1 TTTGC
6 GGVPASEVWLLHLDG
21 TEDQHKGHCNSPI
34 LIARLLLLLFSV
46 VHKVKLKTVLG
57 ITSTSNSSF
66 TCDVN
71 TGVIAYFA
79 GCVIVLFCPKK
90 NKQTHIFNNS
100 RKPLRA
106 LSFSPDGKYIVTGE
120 SGSRPAVRVWDK
132 EEKTQVAELLGHKYG
147 VSCVAF
153 SPNSK
158 YIVSVGYHHDMLV
171 NLWDWKKETVV
182 AKNKVSNK
190 VLGVSFSEDSSYFVT
205 VGNRH
210 VKFWYLDASKE
221 FQVNSTVPLVGRSG
235 LLGELHNNT
244 FCGVTCGKGKL
255 AGRTFCISHSGLLCQ
270 FNEKRV
276 LEKWIDLKISASHC
290 LSASEEFIF
299 CGCRDGTVR
308 IFNPLNLQYVTN
320 LPKPHSLGTDIAKG
334 VDPSVLFTKR
344 PDSQYPDTIAV
355 AYDPSNQWVSCVYND
370 HSLYVW
376 DVKETKK
383 IGKVCSALCH
393 SSHIWNVEVY
403 PELEDDKACLP
414 KGSFLTC
421 SSDGTI
427 RIWTLDRGAVPEL
440 QRNIYSHEVQK
451 ILYVDHNLQRLKD
464 AANSTDK
471 LENEACG
478 IRVIQISPDGQHLA
492 SGDKGGNIRIH
503 DLKLMDEFLK
513 IEAHDGEVLCLEY
526 SKTQAG
532 VTFLASASR
541 DRLIHVFNV
550 EKGYIL
556 EETLDDHSSSI
567 TAVKFA
573 CRDSQVQLI
582 SCGADK
588 SIYFRNSEQIPEGN
602 NFSRTHH
609 LVEKTTLYDMD
620 TDVTQKYVA
629 VACQDRNVRIYNVRK
644 GKLKT
649 LFKGSQNE
657 DGSLLKVE
665 MDPSGTFIA
674 TSCSDKNIALFDLFS
689 GECVATMFGHS
700 EIVTGM
706 KFTHDYKH
714 LITVSA
720 DSCIFVWRLGQQLTK
735 CMKDQAEEVNQLEK
749 QRKAKKEKCAA
760 QIRRETLIVPP
771 DFIPPSNEEDVG
783 KEAEDDSEDDS
794 DNYDDD
800 SLQTPP
806 KESIDT
812 DPTFLLTNGRLP
824 MWAKTQGRES
834 NNTFFDLPLVSR
846 KKYMPCG
853 RWAERANRDLIK
865 SILDSKE
872 DNYCLTPTITKAS
885 VFNEN
890 EDDLLEEERSFEKM
904 QPENLEHQLKMQNA
918 AGTCSILHDSE
929 SSSSISSE
937 DMLTN
942 QEVDSPDTSEFIL
955 YPTLSDESSLGTDS
969 GYHVLVAHSKYV
981 CDEKGDGCV
990 PDSHPANVDHP
1001 HQDEDS
1007 LGSDWNSE
1015 LGVTNLDEKSEHTAS
1030 FPQTPEDDQFV
1041 KHNFETLSDY
1051 LSEERFDGSLKDLK
1065 PIEDDEKEVSNN
1077 PRLSISARFISHC
1090 QESGR
1095 LARKS
1100 LPKQMQLLKT
1110 GEAPGH
1116 IPEGSKIN
1124 INSRRRTDKT
1134 LGKMTADLTMKT
1146 DSKGSNQK
1154 EISITIGT
1162 CRKLP
1167 LTSSKMP
1174 EIDKITRRSSLQT
1187 PCIPRVIPTG
1197 RASTGSSYMIATT
1210 SSHAKMWRSRSV
1222 GENINTKNI
1231 CLNAKLQ
1238 ESGMIRPSS
1247 STDLSLFG
1255 KESYGQAGVALS
1267 DKYRENN
1274 PLNITRH
1281 TIPSSG
1287 NNEERANLALNIRKA
1302 VRDKILMPPP
1312 SMPNHD
1318 AFQVTKKSPSSNIK
1332 ELKKTQL
1339 SFVTPAEIKSLDR
1352 DEQNMKLGLEYSKM
1366 VNSVCLCGERELAEH
1381 EVEPFKLALSPA
1393 SYLKDTNQRHNMRGH
1408 LSETTDETNVNTSL
1422 ADCIV
1427 SKSPLKKKEMEN
1439 ISSEY
1444 SSQVT
1449 IARCEMIVED
1459 LQNTFQKALQ
1469 IYNEVTS
1476 CADIGCVQEQLQK
1489 KSIFTK
1495 AFFSIQSQLDAFGFD
1510 HDIDPQNSD
1519 ELNSLV
1525 QEMKNSKEN
1534 AIAGLQCYYELILK
1548 MMQKNIHR

>member
-1 TTTGC
+1 M
-6 GGVPASEVWLLHLDG
+6 ASLSHSRAPDADSRLRNLLPSPPVGPCRKPRLQRG
-21 TEDQHKGHCNSPI
+21 AAESQH
-34 LIARLLLLLFSV
+34 R
-46 VHKVKLKTVLG
+46 VKLKTVLG

-66 TCDVN
+66 NCDVN
-71 TGVIAYFA
+71 SGVIAYFA
-79 GCVIVLFCPKK
+79 GCVIVLFCPRK
-90 NKQTHIFNNS
+90 NKQSHIFNYS
-100 RKPLRA
+100 RKPLSA

-120 SGSRPAVRVWDK
+120 SGSRPTVRVWDK

-153 SPNSK
+153 SPNNK

-244 FCGVTCGKGKL
+244 FSGVVCGKGKL

-276 LEKWIDLKISASHC
+276 LEKWIDLKISTAHC
-290 LSASEEFIF
+290 LSTSEEFIF

-308 IFNPLNLQYVTN
+308 IFNSLNLQYVTN

-334 VDPSVLFTKR
+334 VDPSVLFRKR

-355 AYDPSNQWVSCVYND
+355 AYDSCNHWVSCVYND

-376 DVKETKK
+376 DVKDTKK
-383 IGKVCSALCH
+383 IGKVCSALYH
-393 SSHIWNVEVY
+393 SSHIWNVQVY

-414 KGSFLTC
+414 RGSFLTC
-421 SSDGTI
+421 SSDSTI

-440 QRNIYSHEVQK
+440 QRNIYSHDVQK

-464 AANSTDK
+464 PANSTDK
-471 LENEACG
+471 LENGACG
-478 IRVIQISPDGQHLA
+478 VRVIQISPDGLHLA

-526 SKTQAG
+526 SKPQAG

-550 EKGYIL
+550 EKGYVL

-573 CRDSQVQLI
+573 CRDTQVLLI

-602 NFSRTHH
+602 RFSRTHH

-629 VACQDRNVRIYNVRK
+629 IACQDRNVRIYNVRK

-674 TSCSDKNIALFDLFS
+674 TSCSDKNIALYDLFS

-706 KFTHDYKH
+706 KFTHDFKH
-714 LITVSA
+714 LITISA
-720 DSCIFVWRLGQQLTK
+720 DSCIFVWRLDQQLTK
-735 CMKDQAEEVNQLEK
+735 CMKDQTEEMNQVEK
-749 QRKAKKEKCAA
+749 QRKTKKEKCAA
-760 QIRRETLIVPP
+760 QIRRETFIVPP
-771 DFIPPSNEEDVG
+771 DFIPPSNEEDAG
-783 KEAEDDSEDDS
+783 KEAEDDSDDS
-794 DNYDDD
+794 DDYEDD

-806 KESIDT
+806 KESNDT
-812 DPTFLLTNGRLP
+812 DPAFLLTNGRLP
-824 MWAKTQGRES
+824 MWAKKQGRES
-834 NNTFFDLPLVSR
+834 NNMSFDLPLVSR
-846 KKYMPCG
+846 KKYVPCG
-853 RWAERANRDLIK
+853 RWAERATRDLIK
-865 SILDSKE
+865 SILDTKE
-872 DNYCLTPTITKAS
+872 DSYCLTPTIIKAS
-885 VFNEN
+885 MFNEN
-890 EDDLLEEERSFEKM
+890 EDEFSAEERLVEKM
-904 QPENLEHQLKMQNA
+904 QPKNLEHHLKIMNA
-918 AGTCSILHDSE
+918 GGTCSILHDSE
-929 SSSSISSE
+929 SSSSISSD

-942 QEVDSPDTSEFIL
+942 QEFDSPDTSEFIL

-969 GYHVLVAHSKYV
+969 GYHVLLAHSKDV
-981 CDEKGDGCV
+981 GDEKGDACV
-990 PDSHPANVDHP
+990 PDSPPSNVDHLYK
-1001 HQDEDS
+1001 DEDS
-1007 LGSDWNSE
+1007 LGSDTSSE
-1015 LGVTNLDEKSEHTAS
+1015 LGVTNLNEKSENTGS
-1030 FPQTPEDDQFV
+1030 LPQTPGDGQFF

-1051 LSEERFDGSLKDLK
+1051 LSEEKFDGSLKDLK
-1065 PIEDDEKEVSNN
+1065 PIEDDGNEAFNN
-1077 PRLSISARFISHC
+1077 PRLSISARFLSVC
-1090 QESGR
+1090 QENGR
-1095 LARKS
+1095 LASSS
-1100 LPKQMQLLKT
+1100 LPTQMQLLKT
-1110 GEAPGH
+1110 GEGPVQ
-1116 IPEGSKIN
+1116 IPEDSKMN
-1124 INSRRRTDKT
+1124 INSRKRTDKT
-1134 LGKMTADLTMKT
+1134 LGKMTADLTKKK

-1154 EISITIGT
+1154 EISTTIGT

-1167 LTSSKMP
+1167 LTSKRP
-1174 EIDKITRRSSLQT
+1174 EMEKITRRSSLQT
-1187 PCIPRVIPTG
+1187 PCIPKVIPTG
-1197 RASTGSSYMIATT
+1197 RASTGSTYMIETT
-1210 SSHAKMWRSRSV
+1210 SSHAKIWRSQSV
-1222 GENINTKNI
+1222 GENINAKNI
-1231 CLNAKLQ
+1231 CMDAKLQ
-1238 ESGMIRPSS
+1238 ESGVIRASS
-1247 STDLSLFG
+1247 SMDLSLFG
-1255 KESYGQAGVALS
+1255 KESYPHAVTALS
-1267 DKYRENN
+1267 DKCRENN
-1274 PLNITRH
+1274 SLNKTKT
-1281 TIPSSG
+1281 TIPPSG
-1287 NNEERANLALNIRKA
+1287 NHEERANLALNITEA
-1302 VRDKILMPPP
+1302 VRDKVLMPPP
-1312 SMPNHD
+1312 SLPYHD
-1318 AFQVTKKSPSSNIK
+1318 ASQVTKISPSVNIK
-1332 ELKKTQL
+1332 ELKKPQL
-1339 SFVTPAEIKSLDR
+1339 AFVTPTEIKSLGR
-1352 DEQNMKLGLEYSKM
+1352 DEQNMKLGLEYSKRE
-1366 VNSVCLCGERELAEH
+1366 NLVCFCRKRELTKH
-1381 EVEPFKLALSPA
+1381 EVVLEELQPSKLALSPA
-1393 SYLKDTNQRHNMRGH
+1393 SYLKDTIHHSSDMMDL
-1408 LSETTDETNVNTSL
+1408 LSETTNETNANSL
-1422 ADCIV
+1422 IADCIIC
-1427 SKSPLKKKEMEN
+1427 KSSVENKEMEN
-1439 ISSEY
+1439 ISSEH
-1444 SSQVT
+1444 SGQVT

-1459 LQNTFQKALQ
+1459 LQNAFQKALQ
-1469 IYNEVTS
+1469 MYNKVTS
-1476 CADIGCVQEQLQK
+1476 CKDTGCVEEQLQK
-1489 KSIFTK
+1489 KSIFAK
-1495 AFFSIQSQLDAFGFD
+1495 AFFSIQSQLDSFGFD
-1510 HDIDPQNSD
+1510 HEIAPQNSD

-1534 AIAGLQCYYELILK
+1534 AVAVLEGYYELILK